1 MTDPIADMIARIKNA
16 VLARHSV
23 VSVPHSKIKAAIA
36 QILKENEYIE
46 SFEITDA
53 KPQPEIIITLKYV
66 SKMPVITD
74 IKRTSK
80 PGRRLYSGS
89 DSIKRVLNGYG
100 MSIISTSKGVMSNSQ
115 ARKQNVGGEVICQV
129 W

>member
-16 VLARHSV
+16 VLARHAT
-23 VSVPHSKIKAAIA
+23 VSIPHSKIKAAIA

-46 SFEITDA
+46 SFEVTDA
-53 KPQPEIIITLKYV
+53 KPQPEIIVTLKYV
-66 SKMPVITD
+66 SKMPAITD

-80 PGRRLYSGS
+80 PGRRLYSAAGQ
-89 DSIKRVLNGYG
+89 IPRVLNGYG
-100 MSIISTSKGVMSNSQ
+100 MSILSTSKGVMSNAQ

>member
-16 VLARHSV
+16 VLARHET
-23 VSVPHSKIKAAIA
+23 VSIPHSVIKQSIAKIL
-36 QILKENEYIE
+36 QENGYIE
-46 SFEITDA
+46 SFIVTDA
-53 KPQPEIIITLKYV
+53 KPQPEIIVTLKYV
-66 SKMPVITD
+66 NKAPVITD

-89 DSIKRVLNGYG
+89 GSVPRVLNGYG
-100 MSIISTSKGVMSNSQ
+100 MSILSTSKGVMSNAQ
-115 ARKQNVGGEVICQV
+115 ARKQNVGGELICQI

>member
-16 VLARHSV
+16 VLARHAT
-23 VSVPHSKIKAAIA
+23 VSVPHSKVKESIA
-36 QILKENEYIE
+36 KILQESGYIE
-46 SFEITDA
+46 SFVVTDA
-53 KPQPEIIITLKYV
+53 KPQPEIIVTLKYV
-66 SKMPVITD
+66 NKVPAITD

-89 DSIKRVLNGYG
+89 GSVPRVLNGYG
-100 MSIISTSKGVMSNSQ
+100 MSILTTSKGVMNNTT
-115 ARKQNVGGEVICQV
+115 ARKQNVGGELICQV